1 MNKKK
6 EIQKIYDNF
15 STEFKSK
22 EFSSVRKALSNISK
36 NNKDDPKYL
45 HNLGK
50 FVIFYSLPSVNPEI
64 MIIGDNP
71 SWFHKKNPFL
81 AKKNLEDVAGKIPKI
96 NSYKIHDH
104 TFGNQIRNVF
114 NLIGKESWL
123 DKVVGLNRFWIQ
135 TGGGGTK
142 ELRNESNKIEQGVI
156 NRLEKICEKNTRQM
170 VEILSPKVAIL
181 LGKKAQNSF
190 SFIDRSELSNI
201 QFCDVIHPA
210 RGKWRQTAS
219 EIQYFFKKRKLNI

>member
-36 NNKDDPKYL
+36 NNKNDPKYL

-123 DKVVGLNRFWIQ
+123 DKAVGLNRFWIQ

-142 ELRNESNKIEQGVI
+142 EFLACTHGVGV
-156 NRLEKICEKNTRQM
+156 RSSKLPVSRATYPVHEWELKFSWWD
-170 VEILSPKVAIL
+170 SPP
-181 LGKKAQNSF
+181 S
-190 SFIDRSELSNI
+190 
-201 QFCDVIHPA
+201 
-210 RGKWRQTAS
+210 
-219 EIQYFFKKRKLNI
+219 